1 MTAVR
6 SGLDVLL
13 AAAATGE
20 GKPPCAQLLGWEA
33 ISIEPGRVRVEFR
46 AGESF
51 CNPQGNIQGGFLAA
65 MLDDAMGPAAF
76 TLLDEG
82 QVAPTLEMKVSF
94 LRPARPGRLT
104 GEGRVVQKSRGVVF
118 LEGHLVA
125 EDGTVVATATATARV
140 LAGNGRSR
148 EEDVKE

>member
-20 GKPPCAQLLGWEA
+20 GTPPCAQLLGWTPV
-33 ISIEPGRVRVEFR
+33 SIEPGRVRVEFS
-46 AGESF
+46 AAESF
-51 CNPQGNIQGGFLAA
+51 CNPQGTIQGGFLAA
-65 MLDDAMGPAAF
+65 MLDDAMGPAAY

-82 QVAPTLEMKVSF
+82 QSAPTLEMKVSF
-94 LRPARPGRLT
+94 LRPALPGRIT
-104 GEGRVVQKSRGVVF
+104 AEGRVVQRSRGVVF

-125 EDGTVVATATATARV
+125 EDGTVLAMATATARIRPET
-140 LAGNGRSR
+140 NGHER
-148 EEDVKE
+148 